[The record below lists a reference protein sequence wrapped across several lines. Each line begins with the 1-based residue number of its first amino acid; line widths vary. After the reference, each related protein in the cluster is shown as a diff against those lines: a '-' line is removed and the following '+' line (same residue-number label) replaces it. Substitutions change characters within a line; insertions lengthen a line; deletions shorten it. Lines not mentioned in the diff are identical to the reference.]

1 MNNTTYTIDDIEQI
15 ASSTQLSNRQ
25 KVDELLRIDCKQYTQ
40 LGIDSTKTERE
51 EVKKLSRKIYRLIKT
66 HVDYDMGN
74 RFLQNAD

>member
-25 KVDELLRIDCKQYTQ
+25 KVDELLRIDCKQYTE

>member
-15 ASSTQLSNRQ
+15 ASSTQLSKRQ
-25 KVDELLRIDCKQYTQ
+25 KVDELLRIDCKQYTE
-40 LGIDSTKTERE
+40 LGTNSTKKERD
-51 EVKKLSRKIYRLIKT
+51 EVKRLSRKIYRLIKT

>member
-15 ASSTQLSNRQ
+15 ASSTQLSKRE
-25 KVDELLRIDCKQYTQ
+25 KVDELLRIDCKQYTE
-40 LGIDSTKTERE
+40 LGTDSTKAERE
-51 EVKKLSRKIYRLIKT
+51 QVKKLSRKIYRLIKT